1 MFCLAFG
8 EFVDDEVGVLF
19 ELLIACGGKHES
31 AGGEV
36 VAEGVA
42 FDSFGFP
49 AAIAGGFGLDA
60 SVDIESVEEADG
72 VERLEILQVDFLP
85 FELKTGEDG
94 YPIEREGFDCY
105 GFGCEGFGWDGF
117 GWEGFGWD
125 CAWLGSGDGARNC

>member
-1 MFCLAFG
+1 VDVVPGDPVSVEVEALAADVAFFDFGKDSVGLGHATEEAVAVFCLAFG

-60 SVDIESVEEADG
+60 GVDIESVEEADG
-72 VERLEILQVDFLP
+72 VE
-85 FELKTGEDG
+85 
-94 YPIEREGFDCY
+94 
-105 GFGCEGFGWDGF
+105 
-117 GWEGFGWD
+117 
-125 CAWLGSGDGARNC
+125 